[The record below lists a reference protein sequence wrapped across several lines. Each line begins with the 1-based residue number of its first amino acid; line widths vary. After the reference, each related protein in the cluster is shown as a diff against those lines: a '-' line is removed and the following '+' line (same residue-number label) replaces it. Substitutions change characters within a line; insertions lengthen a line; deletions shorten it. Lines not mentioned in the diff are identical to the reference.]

1 MRSGC
6 RTKETRHNVAIT
18 VTSLCFEHVSSR
30 LGCRRIVGALIVVL
44 ACSAMLAAQTPAGA
58 AERLATCE
66 AAWQTI
72 RDAAVDDPRTEQ
84 EWSSLHA
91 ELSRRAAAA
100 RDDDEL
106 RLVLRDLLLRIG
118 KSHFDLLPEELSRTA
133 TYPDGPASQAGDAG
147 FSVAPIGEIAVVWD
161 VSGGGPADAAGIRR
175 GWQLVSIDGRR
186 IVSEAGRRSSADAFR
201 FWAYVTGLLRGVPG
215 SSVSLGFVSHEGQAQ
230 HITLHRAPQPG
241 QPVRFG
247 HLPTF
252 FARFENALV
261 PTPAGSAALLRF
273 NVWMTALSPAIDA
286 AIERA
291 SGTSG
296 CVIDLR
302 QNPGGVLTMLM
313 GVAGHF
319 VDAPVSLGTL
329 KTRDTELKLV
339 ANPRL
344 VTASGDRVEPYRGK
358 VAILVDE
365 TSYSASEIFAAGLQA
380 IGRARV
386 FGSRTPGG
394 ALPAMLRRLPNG
406 DVLEYAIGDFVTAS
420 GDRVEGRGVIP
431 DVSVPVTRA
440 DLERGEDPVLAR
452 ALAWIGGGAS
462 EGQ

>member
-1 MRSGC
+1 M
-6 RTKETRHNVAIT
+6 H
-18 VTSLCFEHVSSR
+18 
-30 LGCRRIVGALIVVL
+30 LI
-44 ACSAMLAAQTPAGA
+44 ACLLAALAVAAAGVRA
-58 AERLATCE
+58 QDTSASRLATFE

-72 RDAAVDDPRTEQ
+72 RDASVDDSRTEQ
-84 EWSSLHA
+84 QWAALHD
-91 ELSRRAAAA
+91 ELSRRAADAA
-100 RDDDEL
+100 SDEEL

-133 TYPDGPASQAGDAG
+133 TYPDGPASQAGDSG
-147 FSVAPIGEIAVVWD
+147 FSVTPVDGAAIVWD
-161 VSGGGPADAAGIRR
+161 VIPGGPAERAGIRP
-175 GWQLVSIDGRR
+175 GWQLMSVDGRR
-186 IVSEAGRRSSADAFR
+186 LSASDVATAAGRTATDAFR

-215 SSVSLGFVSHEGQAQ
+215 SSVSLAFAADEGRSVTIALQ
-230 HITLHRAPQPG
+230 RAHQSG
-241 QPVRFG
+241 EPVRFG
-247 HLPTF
+247 HLPIF
-252 FARFENALV
+252 FARLEDERLPVAG
-261 PTPAGSAALLRF
+261 GSAALLRF

-286 AIERA
+286 AIEQAR
-291 SGTSG
+291 GTTG

-329 KTRDTELKLV
+329 KTREAELKLV

-344 VTASGDRVEPYRGK
+344 VTSAGERVEPYGGK

-420 GDRVEGRGVIP
+420 GERVEGRGVIP
-431 DVSVPVTRA
+431 DEPVRITRD
-440 DLERGEDPVLAR
+440 DLERGRDPVLQR
-452 ALAWIGGGAS
+452 ALAWIGGAS

>member
-1 MRSGC
+1 
-6 RTKETRHNVAIT
+6 VAG
-18 VTSLCFEHVSSR
+18 R
-30 LGCRRIVGALIVVL
+30 LVLLAGAL
-44 ACSAMLAAQTPAGA
+44 AMLAVPALRGQSPSGD
-58 AERLATCE
+58 RLATFE
-66 AAWQTI
+66 AVWQTI
-72 RDAAVDDPRTEQ
+72 RDAPVNDDRTEQ
-84 EWSSLHA
+84 EWTSLHQ
-91 ELSRRAAAA
+91 ELSRRATAA
-100 RDDDEL
+100 RNDGEL
-106 RLVLRDLLLRIG
+106 RLVLRDLLLRVG

-147 FSVAPIGEIAVVWD
+147 LSVTPVGDIAVVWD
-161 VSGGGPADAAGIRR
+161 VVAGGPAEKAGIQR
-175 GWQLVSIDGRR
+175 GWQLSSVDGQRLTLQR
-186 IVSEAGRRSSADAFR
+186 SENRSSADAFR
-201 FWAYVTGLLRGVPG
+201 FWAFATGLLRGVPG
-215 SSVSLGFVSHEGQAQ
+215 STVSLAFVSNDGRPLTIALRRAHQA
-230 HITLHRAPQPG
+230 G

-252 FARFENALV
+252 FARLENERLH
-261 PTPAGSAALLRF
+261 TPGGPAALLRF
-273 NVWMTALSPAIDA
+273 NVWMTALSPAIDT
-286 AIERA
+286 AIEQARD
-291 SGTSG
+291 TSG

-344 VTASGDRVEPYRGK
+344 VTSSGDRIEPYRGK

-420 GDRVEGRGVIP
+420 GERVEGRGVIP
-431 DVSVPVTRA
+431 DEPVGVTRA
-440 DLERGEDPVLAR
+440 DLERGDDPVLAR
-452 ALAWIGGGAS
+452 ALAWIGGRNS